1 MSRLRPSIP
10 WIRMAPIPS
19 GTVNIN
25 DCQVDS
31 SALGDCS
38 VATQS
43 LQDSSVDSTKL
54 ADNAVSTEALQD
66 SAVTAAELR
75 DTSVTTAKINAAA
88 VTFAKIQNI
97 TAQRLVGR
105 EDAITG
111 DMQEIALSAE
121 LRFDT
126 NNDWLEVADSG
137 ITAGLIA
144 DSTITGAKI
153 LDGTITTS
161 DLADSAVGSNKITDS
176 SILAIDLSDCAV
188 ESAKLGDTAVIT
200 AKINNQAVTYA
211 KIQNVTA
218 SRLVGRIDGAS
229 AGVMQEFGV
238 GGGLTLD
245 TNLDLLTSDSVI
257 AASLSFAGRVELGT
271 AAEIDGGTDTGRALS
286 PFYFGQSE
294 YGHRLVQLVITDT
307 LLATGDSQFHF
318 FIPPELDSWDLVDAD
333 AANATP
339 STTGTP
345 TIQIRNVTDAADML
359 STKITID
366 TAEKTSYTAATP
378 PVIDTG
384 NDSVVTGNEIAIDI
398 DSAGTAEGLNII
410 LSFRHRGA

>member
-1 MSRLRPSIP
+1 MSRLRPTIP
-10 WIRMAPIPS
+10 WFRMAPIPS
-19 GTVNIN
+19 GTPTLA

-38 VATQS
+38 VSTQS

-66 SAVTAAELR
+66 SAVTAAELG
-75 DTSVTTAKINAAA
+75 DTSVTTAKINADA

-126 NNDWLEVADSG
+126 NNDWLEIADSG
-137 ITAGLIA
+137 IVVGLIA

-153 LDGTITTS
+153 LDGTITAA
-161 DLADSAVGSNKITDS
+161 DIADSAVGSNEIADS
-176 SILAIDLSDCAV
+176 SILAADLSDCAV
-188 ESAKLGDTAVIT
+188 EAAKLGDTAVVT
-200 AKINNQAVTYA
+200 AKINNKAITYA
-211 KIQNVTA
+211 KIQDITA

-257 AASLSFAGRVELGT
+257 AASLAFSGRSELAT
-271 AAEIDGGTDTGRALS
+271 SAEIEAGTDTGRTLS
-286 PFYFGQSE
+286 PFYFGQSKFG
-294 YGHRLVQLVITDT
+294 YRLVQLVVTDT

-318 FIPPELDSWDLVDAD
+318 FIPPELDSWDLIDAD
-333 AANATP
+333 AANPTP

-345 TIQIRNVTDAADML
+345 TIQLRNVTTAADML

-378 PVIDTG
+378 PVIDAA
-384 NDSVVTGNEIAIDI
+384 NDSVVTGNEIAVDI
-398 DSAGTAEGLNII
+398 DSAGTAQGLNIM
-410 LSFRHRGA
+410 LTFRHRGA